1 MDKLRQ
7 YRKLS
12 HIVPDDLGS
21 GFADTVSGGD
31 SQKLNLGNSSGYSVR
46 QVLET
51 VGQVVG
57 WRHVG

>member
-1 MDKLRQ
+1 MVKLQ
-7 YRKLS
+7 QNRKLS
-12 HIVPDDLGS
+12 HVVPDVLGS

-31 SQKLNLGNSSGYSVR
+31 SLKLNLGNSSGYSVR

-51 VGQVVG
+51 VGHVVG